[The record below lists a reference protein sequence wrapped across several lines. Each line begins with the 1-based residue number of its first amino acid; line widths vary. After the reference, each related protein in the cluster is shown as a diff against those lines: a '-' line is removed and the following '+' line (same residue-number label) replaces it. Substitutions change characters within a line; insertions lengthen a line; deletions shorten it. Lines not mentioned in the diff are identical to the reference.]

1 MEQTPERERGAVNSV
16 MQLMWEVGWTVG
28 PYLSGVV
35 QARYGFA
42 PLFISTATLYGIAI
56 GLTWVFFRSAEQPP
70 VPVPTP
76 QPLPLTML
84 DEGASPNVEG

>member
-56 GLTWVFFRSAEQPP
+56 GLTCC
-70 VPVPTP
+70 
-76 QPLPLTML
+76 PLFCYNHPHPFIRC
-84 DEGASPNVEG
+84 EAIR